1 MKIYIV
7 SKLDNP
13 LKVETIKS
21 NIIKLG
27 AQSKRYQVVDS
38 LDELTSEDLI
48 LALGGDGTMVYASK
62 EAIKRDCY
70 VYGFNL
76 GNLGFLTDS
85 FDETKWSNKLLNIV
99 DRNFKVEER
108 SLIQVDIQDKT
119 YIAMN
124 DLVLSPEKAH
134 HMLNYQLY
142 VGNALANDYKAN
154 GVIIST
160 ATGSTA
166 YSLSVGGSILEPEC
180 DAIQIIP
187 IAPMSLTA
195 RSLVLSDIEHKP
207 IKIQSN
213 TSNLILAI
221 DGQPIQLNS
230 TNTVLD
236 SIRLV
241 NKKVKYVHQLEYN
254 FFDILKKKFQ

>member
-1 MKIYIV
+1 MKIHII

-13 LKVETIKS
+13 QKVENIKH
-21 NIIKLG
+21 NITQLG
-27 AQSKRYQVVDS
+27 FKTQQFKVVDNI
-38 LDELTSEDLI
+38 DELTAQDLI
-48 LALGGDGTMVYASK
+48 LALGGDGTMVYAAK
-62 EAIKRDCY
+62 QALKRDCY

-85 FDETKWSNKLLNIV
+85 YDESKWENKLLNIV
-99 DRNFKVEER
+99 NYSFKIEER
-108 SLIQVDIQDKT
+108 SLIRVDIEDQT

-134 HMLNYQLY
+134 HMLSYKLF

-180 DAIQIIP
+180 DALQIIP

-207 IKIQSN
+207 IKI
-213 TSNLILAI
+213 TSETSDLILAV
-221 DGQPIQLNS
+221 DGQPIKLTGS
-230 TNTVLD
+230 VTLD

-241 NKKVKYVHQLEYN
+241 ESKVKYIHQLDYN